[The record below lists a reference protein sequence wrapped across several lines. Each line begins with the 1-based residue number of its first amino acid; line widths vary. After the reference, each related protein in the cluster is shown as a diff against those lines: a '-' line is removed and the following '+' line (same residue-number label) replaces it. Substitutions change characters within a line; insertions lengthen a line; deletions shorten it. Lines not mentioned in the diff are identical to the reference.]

1 MNNSELILQFN
12 SNHQQFL
19 QYILSLNDAQ
29 FTAAPA
35 NKWTPG
41 QQLEHVYLCL
51 KPLAQVLASKEFIQ
65 QKFGTINRP
74 ATAYDEVIGNYKAA
88 LEKGG
93 KAPERFVPAA
103 VELNR
108 KADLI
113 KQTNGMLDTI
123 SGQLQ
128 TYTDTELDSL
138 AIPHPLLGNLS
149 IREMFYLMT
158 YHATHHLN
166 QTRQNLLFIKA
177 A

>member
-1 MNNSELILQFN
+1 MSNLIANFNNT
-12 SNHQQFL
+12 HQQFL
-19 QYILSLNDAQ
+19 QYMQALNDVE
-29 FTAAPA
+29 FSAAPA

-74 ATAYDEVIGNYKAA
+74 TANYDEVISNYKAA

-93 KAPERFVPAA
+93 KAPDRFVPAA
-103 VELNR
+103 VEVTR

-113 KQTNGMLDTI
+113 KLTNQMLDTI
-123 SGQLQ
+123 SSQLQ

-149 IREMFYLMT
+149 IREMFHLMT

-166 QTRQNLLFIKA
+166 QTKQNLLLVKA